1 MKRVFL
7 ILMVILLS
15 TGYNY
20 AQENDKFGSDPQT
33 CKMNLSLYKEF
44 VRQKNYADAMEGWR
58 VVFDICPKATKSIYL
73 DGAKIYKDAIKKNKD
88 AALKDAYVDTLM
100 LIYERRIENFNQR
113 ESVKGRQGFDL
124 YKYRKS
130 DYEKAYEYM
139 KISVEAGKAT
149 SSVLQSYMQVTLKM
163 YKEQKIDP
171 GEVVNNFSM
180 CSKQIG
186 DMIKEQEDT
195 NKVAKYKITQNN
207 IEGLFIKSGAADC
220 DVLTTYYTPKFEAD
234 KENIELL
241 KTITRFLSM
250 NKCTD
255 SELFMKASEALYPI
269 EPSAQ
274 AAYNI
279 AILSLKAK
287 QYSKAIEYYKK
298 AVEKESDTEV
308 KAKYLFEMARVYYAQ
323 SQYASARTY
332 AQKAAKMKSKWG
344 EPYILIAKL
353 YAASSNDCGEDKF
366 EQNSVF
372 WVAVDK
378 LNTAKSIDPSVAAE
392 ANKLIASYKKGF
404 PNKEEAFFKGINEG
418 DSYTVKCW
426 INETTKAR
434 F

>member
-7 ILMVILLS
+7 ILMVILLG

-20 AQENDKFGSDPQT
+20 AQDKFGSDPEK

-73 DGAKIYKDAIKKNKD
+73 DGVKIYKSAIKKTKD
-88 AALKDAYVDTLM
+88 ENLQNVYVDTLM
-100 LIYERRIENFNQR
+100 LIYERRIENFNQK

-124 YKYRKS
+124 YKYRKT
-130 DYEKAYEYM
+130 DYEKAYGYM
-139 KISVEAGKAT
+139 KISVEASKAT

-163 YKEQKIDP
+163 YKNKKIDP

-186 DMIKEQEDT
+186 DMIKEQKDT
-195 NKVAKYKITQNN
+195 NKVAKYKITENN
-207 IEGLFIKSGAADC
+207 IEGLFIKSGAANC

-234 KENIELL
+234 KENVELL

-287 QYSKAIEYYKK
+287 QYPKAIEYYKK
-298 AVEKESDTEV
+298 AVEKEPDTEI

-323 SQYASARTY
+323 SQYANARTY
-332 AQKAAKMKSKWG
+332 ALKAAKMKSRWG

-366 EQNSVF
+366 EHNAVF

-392 ANKLIASYKKGF
+392 ANKLIASYKQGF
-404 PNKEEAFFKGINEG
+404 PNKEEAFFKGINDG